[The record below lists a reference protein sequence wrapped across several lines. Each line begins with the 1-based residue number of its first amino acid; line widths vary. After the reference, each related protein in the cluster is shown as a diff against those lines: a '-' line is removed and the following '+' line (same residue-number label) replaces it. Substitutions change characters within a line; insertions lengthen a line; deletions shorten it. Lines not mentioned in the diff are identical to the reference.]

1 MKRSD
6 TREVIL
12 NAINHFCREGQINLD
27 SCYQREQLAIYI
39 WERLMKRNCDTSYT
53 TNDQQM
59 LLFSNVDPGE
69 NK

>member
-1 MKRSD
+1 
-6 TREVIL
+6 
-12 NAINHFCREGQINLD
+12 
-27 SCYQREQLAIYI
+27 AIYI